1 MKMLNGLVLG
11 VSVFA
16 ATVGN
21 AWAKDALM
29 TVRAAQPFDVTLEQA
44 QTALQDN
51 GFKVAHIQRC
61 DKGLEGMGYDTDKYR
76 VIFFGRL
83 GEVRALTKRYPQL
96 IPLFPFKLAVYA
108 EGDDT
113 LISVMDPEGLSEAL
127 QADPALA
134 DQLATW
140 SDEFESVLAQ
150 VRDSKAERKQVL
162 ASIQKFAVTPDLF
175 SK

>member
-1 MKMLNGLVLG
+1 MKRMLNGLVLG
-11 VSVFA
+11 VSVLA
-16 ATVGN
+16 ATMSS
-21 AWAKDALM
+21 AWAKDSLM

-51 GFKVAHIQRC
+51 GFKVAHVQRC

-83 GEVRALTKRYPQL
+83 GEVRELTKRYPQL

-113 LISVMDPEGLSEAL
+113 LISVMNPEGLSAAL

-134 DQLATW
+134 AQLATW

-150 VRDSKAERKQVL
+150 VSNDGRDRDRLL
-162 ASIQKFAVTPDLF
+162 ASVR
-175 SK
+175 